1 MIDIYKLNLDG
12 EPLENLPALGKDL
25 RRASQYVNRL
35 AGYAEARH
43 TAAEFRRAGQIETA
57 IKIEQFMESLYRELP
72 EELRW

>member
-12 EPLENLPALGKDL
+12 EPLENLPAPSKDL
-25 RRASQYVNRL
+25 RRAAQYVNRL
-35 AGYAEARH
+35 AGYAEARQ
-43 TAAEFRRAGQIETA
+43 TAAAFRRAGQIETA